1 MVMHSDTAVFQQHQ
15 PRLYGIAYRMLGTK
29 ADAEDTL
36 QDAYLR
42 WRDSDVDTVRNPEAW
57 LVTTVTR
64 LCIDRLRVARIERE
78 SYKGPWLPEPIMDQ
92 SVTTPEA
99 HLELASDLS
108 IALLV
113 VLERLAPQ
121 ERAAFLL
128 HEVFDSEYAEIAA
141 ILGKS
146 QTACRQ
152 MVHRAL
158 ERVRRERPRFN
169 VSAAARKRLLDRF
182 VAAVKSGDKEALVA
196 LFAEDATWTA
206 DGGGKAPAISKALRG
221 ADRIARLVV
230 GFVRRFGPGFS
241 LQEATLNGEMG
252 LLMCIDGKPIA
263 ALSLYTDG
271 ERILAA
277 YNVVNPDKLRN
288 IARQIAAVS

>member
-1 MVMHSDTAVFQQHQ
+1 MHSETAVFQQHQ

-42 WRDSDVDTVRNPEAW
+42 WRDTDADTVRNPEAW

-78 SYKGPWLPEPIMDQ
+78 SYKGPWLPEPILDQ
-92 SVTTPEA
+92 SITTPEA

-128 HEVFDSEYAEIAA
+128 HEVFDSEYGEIAG

-146 QTACRQ
+146 Q
-152 MVHRAL
+152 
-158 ERVRRERPRFN
+158 
-169 VSAAARKRLLDRF
+169 AA
-182 VAAVKSGDKEALVA
+182 
-196 LFAEDATWTA
+196 
-206 DGGGKAPAISKALRG
+206 
-221 ADRIARLVV
+221 
-230 GFVRRFGPGFS
+230 GFS
-241 LQEATLNGEMG
+241 PPTTSSTPTSSGISHGKSRRRVECWPPQPRS
-252 LLMCIDGKPIA
+252 MC
-263 ALSLYTDG
+263 
-271 ERILAA
+271 
-277 YNVVNPDKLRN
+277 
-288 IARQIAAVS
+288 